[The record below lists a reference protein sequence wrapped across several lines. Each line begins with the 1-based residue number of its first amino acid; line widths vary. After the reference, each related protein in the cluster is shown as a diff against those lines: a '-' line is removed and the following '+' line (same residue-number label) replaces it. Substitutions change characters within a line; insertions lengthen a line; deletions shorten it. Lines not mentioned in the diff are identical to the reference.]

1 MIAMRGYSAA
11 TRRAFTLIELLVVI
25 AIIGALVAILL
36 PAIQSVREASRRSRC
51 LSNLHQLGLG
61 LATYH
66 TTKNAYPIGCLDRF
80 NRRISW
86 NAWLLPYIEEKTL
99 FDKFHFDK
107 PYNSSMNREAAG
119 TIIPVFLCPS
129 TGRFAFDRTG
139 DTTGDR
145 NRNGKWDPGDNLAF
159 TDYGGM
165 FGTANVDPP
174 MNGVMIWDKP
184 ISQRQITDGLHCT
197 IIVAEDTGRGPS
209 MDGEWSN
216 GENVF
221 DVVGEINQSQD
232 NEIWSDHPGG
242 ACVLF
247 CDAHAQFLPE
257 ALSLDVLN
265 KLCTRNGGETVSG
278 DELYP

>member
-1 MIAMRGYSAA
+1 MTALPAYSPAS
-11 TRRAFTLIELLVVI
+11 RHAFTLIELLVVI
-25 AIIGALVAILL
+25 AIIGTLLALLL
-36 PAIQSVREASRRSRC
+36 PAINSVREASRRSRC

-61 LATYH
+61 LANYH
-66 TTKNAYPIGCLDRF
+66 TAKNAYPIGCLDRF
-80 NRRISW
+80 NRRIAW
-86 NAWLLPYIEEKTL
+86 NAWLLPYIDERTL
-99 FDKFHFDK
+99 FDKFHFEQ
-107 PYNSSMNREAAG
+107 PYNSAANREPAG
-119 TIIPVFLCPS
+119 AIIPVFQCPS
-129 TGRFAFDRTG
+129 TRRLADDRTG

-145 NRNGKWDPGDNLAF
+145 NRNGRWDPGDDLAF

-165 FGTANVDPP
+165 FGAANVEPG

-184 ISQRQITDGLHCT
+184 ISQRQITDGLQYT
-197 IIVAEDTGRGPS
+197 IILAEDTGRGPS

-221 DVVGEINQSQD
+221 DVSGPMNQNQD

-247 CDAHAQFLPE
+247 CDARAEFLSE

-265 KLCTRNGGETVSG
+265 KLCTRNGGETVNG
-278 DELYP
+278 DELFP